1 MIVPGSLLAINF
13 ADGTLAL
20 TAIRAALPCMSE
32 NLGMEVQRCDDLFA
46 CSPGI
51 GTQIHDAG
59 DSEDAR
65 WLHPSEGATW

>member
-1 MIVPGSLLAINF
+1 MIVPGSLLAVDF

-32 NLGMEVQRCDDLFA
+32 NLGVEVQRCDDLFA

-51 GTQIHDAG
+51 GTHIRDAFYR
-59 DSEDAR
+59 EDAR
-65 WLHPSEGATW
+65 WLHPSEWATW